1 MLSTEDLQVIL
12 SALDSKEQNTQGKL
26 DPRVPRDKNGKSIM
40 LVTEMLDRIND
51 IRQKL
56 QKEIDDQ

>member
-26 DPRVPRDKNGKSIM
+26 DPRVPRDKNGNGIM